1 MTTRPARDRTAL
13 SLAPVFRSCW
23 GSGSSA
29 RVPAASSHRLGCGA
43 SRRGRG
49 PVPASALLGPARP
62 SRTAALCGPDPAP
75 HTRGDPRRPPRLPP
89 PGNSAAGGARSDWP
103 LLVTRSR
110 LLGAARASIG
120 WRRCQSERASPPAA
134 RAALSWGGR
143 CCRASRRLVLVRLRA
158 EQGCRLRGGGR
169 HSGAERRANA
179 AGKLRPR
186 GGKADACLYAR
197 PFRLAPE
204 GPTAAWRHGRSSGR
218 RDARD
223 ARGGPLAAPFGR
235 ARVPVPGRDRRRG
248 GNFGA
253 SGVAARGRCSP
264 GGRRSAARSCHRRF
278 AAASGGL
285 GAPRGLRRRRRGCR
299 PADGVRRRR
308 TRAPRR
314 CPAAESGGGGKPS
327 WTGDRTWARRARPL
341 GGAGRRS
348 RLHAAPWSWRS
359 GEGKVKGGEPSPWWR
374 WAVRDR
380 WLWRQRRSEDEV
392 PLSVHAL
399 SHCSSASFTPS
410 DWRWCRRAL
419 ENCQI
424 SQTGEQKK
432 KPLDARYVR

>member
-1 MTTRPARDRTAL
+1 MVPHRARGARAALPGGAGRAARASRAAATVAAVGDAAAVPSEDGDTQRGADVPRGAAPACTGSARKIIFSNLFFFFFFFPQNKAPQCEVRRCCGHPGMTTRPARDRTAL

-204 GPTAAWRHGRSSGR
+204 GPTAA
-218 RDARD
+218 
-223 ARGGPLAAPFGR
+223 
-235 ARVPVPGRDRRRG
+235 
-248 GNFGA
+248 
-253 SGVAARGRCSP
+253 
-264 GGRRSAARSCHRRF
+264 
-278 AAASGGL
+278 
-285 GAPRGLRRRRRGCR
+285 
-299 PADGVRRRR
+299 
-308 TRAPRR
+308 
-314 CPAAESGGGGKPS
+314 
-327 WTGDRTWARRARPL
+327 
-341 GGAGRRS
+341 
-348 RLHAAPWSWRS
+348 
-359 GEGKVKGGEPSPWWR
+359 
-374 WAVRDR
+374 
-380 WLWRQRRSEDEV
+380 
-392 PLSVHAL
+392 
-399 SHCSSASFTPS
+399 
-410 DWRWCRRAL
+410 
-419 ENCQI
+419 
-424 SQTGEQKK
+424 
-432 KPLDARYVR
+432 